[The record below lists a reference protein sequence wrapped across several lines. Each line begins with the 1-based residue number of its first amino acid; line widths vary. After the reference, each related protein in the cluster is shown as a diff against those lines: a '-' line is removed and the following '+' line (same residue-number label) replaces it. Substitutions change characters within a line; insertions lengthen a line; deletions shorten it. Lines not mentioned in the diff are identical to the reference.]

1 MTMLIMLAF
10 TLLSLTL
17 AVFQVPSPSP
27 TLAGGLAT
35 GENLVAVGGLSLFLG
50 IPVKGIVDIIKGATG
65 ATGGKLPVI
74 GVIVG
79 TILAVMVQIAS
90 AYPLSMQVFAM
101 CFFAGLMA
109 QLAAMA
115 STTLQ
120 TKMEDARDKSEKA
133 G

>member
-1 MTMLIMLAF
+1 MTTPMILALTF
-10 TLLSLTL
+10 LSLTF
-17 AVFQVPSPSP
+17 AVFQTPLPSP

-74 GVIVG
+74 GVLVG
-79 TILAVMVQIAS
+79 TILAVLVQVAS

-120 TKMEDARDKSEKA
+120 TKMEDAREKSEKE